1 MRAEKI
7 IRLRIQNSIFCR
19 RIPVVQGDTA
29 RTFRFILEDIT
40 LDGTEQARVYAK
52 KPDGTEA
59 YNDCEV
65 VSPNEVLMESD
76 SGQIF
81 AAIGVVQAEIQI
93 SKSGKT
99 ITTYTFEFDV
109 EKSLTRAGA
118 IQSSSEYGALETAI
132 AKAEGFYNPTFSEAE
147 TRNNINSGESIPTL
161 FGKVKKWF
169 TDLNTLI
176 KLVGSADISGIGN
189 GTVTGALLTLNSKAF
204 FTAKVSTNDK
214 DTICVIPKD
223 TSHFSF
229 MAFGDYNTS
238 YFYAFASLS
247 AQISS
252 VGEGSIK
259 YANGRF
265 EVKLSNWSY
274 VSIISAMDFTCE
286 VK

>member
-1 MRAEKI
+1 MI
-7 IRLRIQNSIFCR
+7 
-19 RIPVVQGDTA
+19 VD
-29 RTFRFILEDIT
+29 
-40 LDGTEQARVYAK
+40 
-52 KPDGTEA
+52 
-59 YNDCEV
+59 
-65 VSPNEVLMESD
+65 
-76 SGQIF
+76 
-81 AAIGVVQAEIQI
+81 
-93 SKSGKT
+93 
-99 ITTYTFEFDV
+99 
-109 EKSLTRAGA
+109 
-118 IQSSSEYGALETAI
+118 IQS
-132 AKAEGFYNPTFSEAE
+132 
-147 TRNNINSGESIPTL
+147 
-161 FGKVKKWF
+161 KVEFFQKFLKQ
-169 TDLNTLI
+169 
-176 KLVGSADISGIGN
+176 
-189 GTVTGALLTLNSKAF
+189 NSKAF
-204 FTAKVSTNDK
+204 FTEKVSTNDK

>member
-1 MRAEKI
+1 MIPDYSKPSLISISTEEGSISFTAPSNGYI
-7 IRLRIQNSIFCR
+7 IGSGFGDGQAKNFLYLHCGDVSIRQQGNSNENIGSIF
-19 RIPVVQGDTA
+19 P
-29 RTFRFILEDIT
+29 
-40 LDGTEQARVYAK
+40 
-52 KPDGTEA
+52 
-59 YNDCEV
+59 
-65 VSPNEVLMESD
+65 
-76 SGQIF
+76 
-81 AAIGVVQAEIQI
+81 
-93 SKSGKT
+93 
-99 ITTYTFEFDV
+99 
-109 EKSLTRAGA
+109 
-118 IQSSSEYGALETAI
+118 
-132 AKAEGFYNPTFSEAE
+132 
-147 TRNNINSGESIPTL
+147 
-161 FGKVKKWF
+161 VKKG
-169 TDLNTLI
+169 DI
-176 KLVGSADISGIGN
+176 VGINFCFSQKNNGIYFVP
-189 GTVTGALLTLNSKAF
+189 TVWLNSKAF